1 MLTISKC
8 NPHPGRH
15 NRHSK
20 TFQILHSTSIPQDQP
35 QQNPHTIQP
44 IPVQSQIPTQ
54 SRRNYSTNVPEYIE
68 LGRRPGTSVERLHQ
82 DCNQQH
88 VVAGQ
93 IEIGVQVFF
102 SKQAGN
108 RFGQTLK
115 HAKNFHPPLPIH
127 STNKPN
133 QDGASPIS
141 CINCARIALGSAIP
155 PWPTCAPRQQR
166 KHTILSILWIQ
177 SPYLIHPKK
186 HD

>member
-1 MLTISKC
+1 MQSSPRTPQSSLQNFPNSPFYLHPTGPTTTKSSH
-8 NPHPGRH
+8 NPTNPCA
-15 NRHSK
+15 
-20 TFQILHSTSIPQDQP
+20 IP
-35 QQNPHTIQP
+35 NPHTIPSQLLNERAGVNRTRAATRHVRRKIAP
-44 IPVQSQIPTQ
+44 GLQSTTCGGGTN
-54 SRRNYSTNVPEYIE
+54 RNRSA
-68 LGRRPGTSVERLHQ
+68 S
-82 DCNQQH
+82 
-88 VVAGQ
+88 
-93 IEIGVQVFF
+93 FF

-108 RFGQTLK
+108 HFGQTLK